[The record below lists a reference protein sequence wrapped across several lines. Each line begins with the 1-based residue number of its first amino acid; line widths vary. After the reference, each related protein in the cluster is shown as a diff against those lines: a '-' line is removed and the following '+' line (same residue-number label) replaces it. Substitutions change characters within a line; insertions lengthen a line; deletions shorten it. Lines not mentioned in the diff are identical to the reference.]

1 MPVLA
6 PILRRVERL
15 QARLSLVLDG
25 LRDRPGIWMGLLG
38 GGLLVAGGL
47 SLTQGAVHV
56 PLDQLGAALVAPEHP
71 FHRIVRD
78 IRLPRIVA
86 AGLVG
91 AALAVAGALL
101 QTVVRNP
108 LADSG
113 LLGVNAGAGVVMLA
127 GIVLWPQASLTLPL
141 LAFLGGLAAVGVVL
155 LASQGGGRGSGPL
168 RILLSG
174 VAVQAILF
182 ALVALLTFV
191 FADRTP
197 AFIAFTVGSL
207 NGCGWQEV
215 RRVLAPVFAGLVASG
230 FAVRSL
236 DLLLLDDDS
245 AAGVGLAVGRARI
258 AASCLAALLA
268 AGAVSVA
275 GLVGFVGLLVP
286 NLARFGTRPTHR
298 TLLPLAA
305 LGGAGLLI
313 VADLAARTLLA
324 PVELPVG
331 AFLAFLGG
339 PYFLYL
345 LWRRLP

>member
-1 MPVLA
+1 MDE
-6 PILRRVERL
+6 LRRL
-15 QARLSLVLDG
+15 AARLSLAVDR
-25 LRDRPGIWMGLLG
+25 LRDRPLVSGCLLG
-38 GGLLVAGGL
+38 GCLLAAGGA
-47 SLTQGAVHV
+47 SLTRGAVHV
-56 PLDQLGAALVAPEHP
+56 PLGQLAPALASSGHP
-71 FHRIVRD
+71 FHRIVWD
-78 IRLPRIVA
+78 IRLPRILVA
-86 AGLVG
+86 AVAG

-113 LLGVNAGAGVVMLA
+113 LLGVNAGAGAVMLT
-127 GIVLWPQASLTLPL
+127 GLVLLPQAALALPA

-155 LASQGGGRGSGPL
+155 AVSRGGGRVSAPL
-168 RILLSG
+168 RIILSG

-182 ALVALLTFV
+182 SLIAVLTFV

-207 NGCGWQEV
+207 NGSGWREV
-215 RRVLAPVFAGLVASG
+215 RMVLAPVLVGLAAVALLL
-230 FAVRSL
+230 RQL

-245 AAGVGLAVGRARI
+245 AAGVGLAVGRTRA

-268 AGAVSVA
+268 AAAVSVA
-275 GLVGFVGLLVP
+275 GMVGFVGLLVP
-286 NLARFGTRPTHR
+286 NLVRLATRPSHR

-305 LGGAGLLI
+305 LGGAGLLV
-313 VADLAARTLLA
+313 VADLAARTVAA
-324 PVELPVG
+324 PIDLPVG

-339 PYFLYL
+339 PYFLVL

>member
-1 MPVLA
+1 MTSA
-6 PILRRVERL
+6 SFGRL
-15 QARLSLVLDG
+15 WARLALARDG
-25 LRDRPGIWMGLLG
+25 LRERPDVWAVLLS
-38 GGLLVAGGL
+38 GGLLAAIGVAL
-47 SLTQGAVHV
+47 SRGAVPV
-56 PLDQLGAALVAPEHP
+56 PLAQLWTALSSPTHP
-71 FHRIVRD
+71 CHRIVWD
-78 IRLPRIVA
+78 LRLPRILV
-86 AGLVG
+86 AGLAG

-127 GIVLWPQASLTLPL
+127 GLLLAPEANTALPF
-141 LAFLGGLAAVGVVL
+141 LAFLGGLAAVAL
-155 LASQGGGRGSGPL
+155 TLAVARGGGRDAGPL
-168 RILLSG
+168 RLLLSG

-182 ALVALLTFV
+182 SLVALLTFL

-207 NGCGWQEV
+207 NGCGWREV
-215 RRVLAPVFAGLVASG
+215 RRVLAPVLGGLALCG
-230 FAVRSL
+230 GAVRPL

-245 AAGVGLAVGRARI
+245 ATGVGLAVGRSRAT
-258 AASCLAALLA
+258 ASCLAALLA
-268 AGAVSVA
+268 AAAVSAV

-286 NLARFGTRPTHR
+286 NLIRLGIRPTHR

-313 VADLAARTLLA
+313 VADLAARTLAA

-339 PYFLYL
+339 PYFLLL